1 MSSETFTLGSETV
14 RWYHCKFISI
24 SILIFLDT
32 KSVFSRNIR
41 KYFNPRLGL
50 NPQPSEMR

>member
-1 MSSETFTLGSETV
+1 MSSETFTLGSEIV

-32 KSVFSRNIR
+32 KAVFLRKIR
-41 KYFNPRLGL
+41 KYFNPRLGS
-50 NPQPSEMR
+50 NPQPSELR